1 MYDEVNGIDGIDGLA
16 ANVSAAR
23 KAAKSLKYKH
33 SMISTN
39 DLSAKAEFEKRIKNL
54 PKGIQNA
61 IMQGRLQV
69 VDYKIYNVKP
79 VGGQSNKELWESQ
92 DVKVYGMTNVN
103 NRMLE
108 ANKWFLMTGIQ
119 ILSGVNANPKAAVFS
134 TSDVN
139 ILNGEFELMVGSS
152 ILIPRISCKVYDT
165 RGKSDSFIGF
175 YKVTPQWIA
184 PQTEIKPQL
193 WTFAP
198 ITADTNVKIIIHGA
212 TIEKN

>member
-1 MYDEVNGIDGIDGLA
+1 MYDEVNGFDGIDGLA
-16 ANVSAAR
+16 ANTNAAR
-23 KAAKSLKYKH
+23 KAAKSLRYKH

-79 VGGQSNKELWESQ
+79 VGAQSNKELWESQ

-119 ILSGVNANPKAAVFS
+119 ILSGVNANPKAATFS
-134 TSDVN
+134 IADTN

-152 ILIPRISCKVYDT
+152 ILIPRISCKVFDT
-165 RGKSDSFIGF
+165 RGKGDSFIGF

-198 ITADTNVKIIIHGA
+198 IVADSNVKIIIHGA